1 MAAPR
6 WGSSS
11 CSTIQNL
18 DLPSQTTYPVTPPS
32 STSSVEYPTIKKH
45 SENSTAAKHYIQSNS
60 SIGNV
65 ANTTHTVMPP
75 RLSLRVAFPRP
86 SAVIASHAP
95 RRFLLPLTAQRGI
108 QYGWS
113 TAPPRSKHRRFNQP
127 SAGLPAPTT
136 GPAAALKRRENTTP
150 LRAGVLATK
159 KGMTSMFVGKTR
171 IPCTVLQLD
180 QVQVVANK
188 TREKHGYWAVQ
199 IGAGSRQPRNVTSPM
214 LGYYEA
220 KGIAPKSQLA
230 EFTVRGREGLLPVGS
245 QLLPDWFQTG
255 QIVDV
260 RAKSR
265 GMGFAGGM
273 KRHGFAG
280 QEASHG
286 NSKNHRTIG
295 TTGPSQG
302 SGSRVLPGKKMP
314 GRMGNEWVT
323 VQNLKVMK
331 VDNELG
337 IVLVSGAVP
346 GPKGRAV
353 KLQDAKKRKA
363 PALPYRERVL
373 REMLERHPGGE
384 AQLEAA
390 RQRHME
396 MKEQRQSKAAEL

>member
-1 MAAPR
+1 M
-6 WGSSS
+6 
-11 CSTIQNL
+11 
-18 DLPSQTTYPVTPPS
+18 PPS
-32 STSSVEYPTIKKH
+32 LSS
-45 SENSTAAKHYIQSNS
+45 
-60 SIGNV
+60 
-65 ANTTHTVMPP
+65 
-75 RLSLRVAFPRP
+75 RVAFPRP
-86 SAVIASHAP
+86 SAIIAHHAP
-95 RRFLLPLTAQRGI
+95 RRLLLLPLTAQRGI

-127 SAGLPAPTT
+127 NAGLPAPTT

-220 KGIAPKSQLA
+220 KGIAPKSELA
-230 EFTVRGREGLLPVGS
+230 EFMVRGREGLLPVGS
-245 QLLPDWFQTG
+245 QLLPDWFQIG
-255 QIVDV
+255 QNVDV

-302 SGSRVLPGKKMP
+302 SGSRVIPGKKMP

-323 VQNLKVMK
+323 VQNLKVMR

-337 IVLVSGAVP
+337 VVLVSGAVP
-346 GPKGRAV
+346 GPKGRTV
-353 KLQDAKKRKA
+353 KLQDSKKRKA
-363 PALPYRERVL
+363 PALPHRERVL
-373 REMLERHPGGE
+373 KAMLERHPNGE

-390 RQRHME
+390 RQRHLE
-396 MKEQRQSKAAEL
+396 RKEQRQSKAAEL